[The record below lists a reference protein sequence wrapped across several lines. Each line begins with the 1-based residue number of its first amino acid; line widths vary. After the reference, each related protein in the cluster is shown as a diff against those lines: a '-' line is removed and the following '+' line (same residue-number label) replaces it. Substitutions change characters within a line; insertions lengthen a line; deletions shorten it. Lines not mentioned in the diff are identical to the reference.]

1 MPGTLAEVGAT
12 RLTRRPAAAAQ
23 AGLFALLGM
32 VLVGQVVVAPLIAA
46 AIAGVS
52 IRRHPTVTR
61 RLT

>member
-1 MPGTLAEVGAT
+1 
-12 RLTRRPAAAAQ
+12 
-23 AGLFALLGM
+23 M

-61 RLT
+61 PLT